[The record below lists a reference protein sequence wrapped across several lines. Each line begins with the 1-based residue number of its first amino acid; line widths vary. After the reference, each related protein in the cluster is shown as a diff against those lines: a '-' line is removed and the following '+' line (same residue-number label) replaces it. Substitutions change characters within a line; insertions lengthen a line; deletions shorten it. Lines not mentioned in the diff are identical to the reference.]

1 MTQRERKRRAG
12 GFGPAVRKERADP
25 WWTGVQMR
33 LVNQGPGGGLKVWG
47 LRLSLQLHVLS
58 PLSGPLSP
66 AQFCPPHSAHFGGSV
81 YQILSLEAHRA
92 TAANSVPKEI
102 QPLGPAVIGYML
114 SHVGSLTYPEPQ
126 TFLESQEAYGLL
138 RIEFLNA

>member
-1 MTQRERKRRAG
+1 M
-12 GFGPAVRKERADP
+12 
-25 WWTGVQMR
+25 
-33 LVNQGPGGGLKVWG
+33 
-47 LRLSLQLHVLS
+47 
-58 PLSGPLSP
+58 
-66 AQFCPPHSAHFGGSV
+66 FCPHCLAPSLLPSSVPHILLTSGESV